1 MKKSKIILSAVV
13 LIASTVFISSCSKDN
28 GSDTPPVVV
37 SSKIKKISL
46 DDGSAIESWDFTYD
60 ASKRVL
66 GISNVYDGGT
76 PEIIAYDYSVANKL
90 TIDKAGNRTV
100 YVLDAAGRIIKELWD
115 VAGTEWEGYEYDAD
129 GVMKKVIEHYG
140 GADHLKYDLTI
151 LSSNI
156 TNRIRY
162 EDDGVTKR
170 EDRVYSY
177 TSGDN
182 LSAIPQIYAVD
193 SEWKNI
199 GGTFGKQ
206 NKKLMA
212 SYVRRITA
220 DPTST
225 YGATYVYTFDA
236 KNRVATQTKNG
247 TGSGG
252 PFSES
257 WTYTYYE
264 D

>member
-1 MKKSKIILSAVV
+1 MKKSKIFLSAIA
-13 LIASTVFISSCSKDN
+13 LIASTMFISSCGSDN
-28 GSDTPPVVV
+28 GSDAPPVVV
-37 SSKIKKISL
+37 ASKIKKISFN
-46 DDGSAIESWDFTYD
+46 DGFAIESWDFTYD

-66 GISNVYDGGT
+66 SISNVWDGGT
-76 PEIIAYDYSVANKL
+76 PEIIAYDYTVAGKL
-90 TIDKAGNRTV
+90 TIDKAGNKTV
-100 YVLDAAGRIIKELWD
+100 YVLDAAGRVIKELWD
-115 VAGTEWEGYEYDAD
+115 TAGTEWEGYEYNTD
-129 GVMKKVIEHYG
+129 GVMKKVVEHYG
-140 GADHLKYDLTI
+140 GVDHLKYDLTI
-151 LSSNI
+151 ASSNT

-170 EDRVYSY
+170 EDRVYTY
-177 TSGDN
+177 TPGDN
-182 LSAIPQIYAVD
+182 LSAIHQVYAVD
-193 SEWKNI
+193 SEWKNV

-206 NKKLMA
+206 SKKLLA
-212 SYVRRITA
+212 SYVRKITA
-220 DPTST
+220 DPAST

-252 PFSES
+252 PFTES

>member
-1 MKKSKIILSAVV
+1 MKKSKIFLSAIA
-13 LIASTVFISSCSKDN
+13 LIASSVFISSCGGDK
-28 GSDTPPVVV
+28 GSDTPAVVV
-37 SSKIKKISL
+37 ASKIKKISL
-46 DDGSAIESWDFTYD
+46 NDGFAIESWDFTYD

-66 GISNVYDGGT
+66 SISNVYDGGT
-76 PEIIAYDYSVANKL
+76 PEIIAYDYTVANKL
-90 TIDKAGNRTV
+90 TIDKAGSKTV
-100 YVLDAAGRIIKELWD
+100 YVLDAAGRVIKELWD

-129 GVMKKVIEHYG
+129 GVMKKVIEHYS

-162 EDDGVTKR
+162 EDDGVSKR

-199 GGTFGKQ
+199 GGTFGKP
-206 NKKLMA
+206 NKKLLA
-212 SYVRRITA
+212 SYVRKITA

-225 YGATYVYTFDA
+225 WGATYVYTFDA

-252 PFSES
+252 PFTES